1 MTQLKNLPQNM
12 YNCRQEK
19 QIIMKENTVF
29 VNREKM
35 LIRKQSS
42 EESNEPLLS
51 QGVEEKVAT
60 CTTTYNT
67 LVSCSSSTNSNSNSS
82 GGDNLAPITGVHSLF
97 NTPGFSN
104 NNQYQLPAAPAP
116 LPVVAQPQSA
126 ITNMTAPAIEDFS

>member
-1 MTQLKNLPQNM
+1 M

-67 LVSCSSSTNSNSNSS
+67 LVSCSSSNNSNNSNSNSS
-82 GGDNLAPITGVHSLF
+82 GGDNLPSLF

-104 NNQYQLPAAPAP
+104 NNQYQLPAPAP
-116 LPVVAQPQSA
+116 LPVVAQPQTA
-126 ITNMTAPAIEDFS
+126 ITNMTTPAIEDFS

>member
-1 MTQLKNLPQNM
+1 M

-82 GGDNLAPITGVHSLF
+82 GGDNLPSLF

-116 LPVVAQPQSA
+116 LPVVAQPQPA

>member
-1 MTQLKNLPQNM
+1 M

-67 LVSCSSSTNSNSNSS
+67 LVSCSSSNNNSNSNSS
-82 GGDNLAPITGVHSLF
+82 GGDTMAPITGVHSLF

>member
-1 MTQLKNLPQNM
+1 M

-67 LVSCSSSTNSNSNSS
+67 LVSCSSSNSNSSNSS
-82 GGDNLAPITGVHSLF
+82 GGDNLPSLF

>member
-1 MTQLKNLPQNM
+1 M

-67 LVSCSSSTNSNSNSS
+67 LVSCSSNSS
-82 GGDNLAPITGVHSLF
+82 GGDNLSPITGVNSLF

>member
-1 MTQLKNLPQNM
+1 
-12 YNCRQEK
+12 
-19 QIIMKENTVF
+19 MKENTVF

-67 LVSCSSSTNSNSNSS
+67 LVSCSSNSNSS
-82 GGDNLAPITGVHSLF
+82 GGDNITGVHSLF
-97 NTPGFSN
+97 NTPGFNN

-116 LPVVAQPQSA
+116 LPVVAQPQPA

>member
-67 LVSCSSSTNSNSNSS
+67 LVSCSSSNNSNSS
-82 GGDNLAPITGVHSLF
+82 GGDNLPYLF

-104 NNQYQLPAAPAP
+104 INQYQLPAAPAP